1 MRKTPAF
8 WYGSAAPPPALKPL
22 AWLYDRLSRLRRG
35 MASPHRAG
43 VPVICIGNITMG
55 GSGKT
60 PAAIAVARILYD
72 LGFLPHFLTRGY
84 GGRLKGPVLVKA
96 AQHGF
101 QDTGDEPLLL
111 ARHAPCWV
119 ARKRAAG
126 AVAAEEGGA
135 GALVM
140 DDGFQNPSLHKTLSF
155 PVIDAAAAFGNGAVF
170 PAGPLREQPE
180 NALKRADACIIL
192 GAKDDAARRQ
202 WQERLKQYGFENP
215 VFFATL
221 KPQNPS
227 LNGAFVAFA
236 GIGLPQKF
244 RSTLEEC
251 GAKVKEFFP
260 FPDHYA
266 YKRED
271 IKKLLA
277 AVRSHNAALITT
289 EKDAVRLP
297 PNIRETVRT
306 LPVALQWQDEQAIT
320 AFLKSK
326 LQQKHDV

>member
-1 MRKTPAF
+1 MHKTPAF
-8 WYGSAAPPPALKPL
+8 WYAAAAPPPALKPL
-22 AWLYDRLSRLRRG
+22 AWLYDGLSRLRRG
-35 MASPHRAG
+35 LAAPYHSNI
-43 VPVICIGNITMG
+43 PVLCIGNITLG

-60 PAAIAVARILYD
+60 PVAIAVSRILHD

-84 GGRLKGPVLVKA
+84 GGRLKGPILVNP

-119 ARKRAAG
+119 ARNRAAG
-126 AVAAEEGGA
+126 AVAAAEGGA
-135 GALVM
+135 GAIVM

-155 PVIDAAAAFGNGAVF
+155 LVIDAMAGFGNGAVF
-170 PAGPLREQPE
+170 PAGPLREQPQ

-192 GAKDDAARRQ
+192 GAEDDAARQ
-202 WQERLKQYGFENP
+202 NWQQRLKEDGYHNP
-215 VFFATL
+215 VFFAAL
-221 KPQNPS
+221 VPEKAAVK
-227 LNGAFVAFA
+227 GAFVAFA

-244 RSTLEEC
+244 RNTLEAC
-251 GAKVKEFFP
+251 GADVKEFFP

-277 AVRSHNAALITT
+277 AARDRNAALITT

-297 PNIRETVRT
+297 EKIRTAVQT
-306 LPVALQWQDEQAIT
+306 LAVTLQWQDERAIT

-326 LQQKHDV
+326 LQQKR

>member
-8 WYGSAAPPPALKPL
+8 WYGTAAPPPGLKPL
-22 AWLYDRLSRLRRG
+22 AWLYDRLSRLRR
-35 MASPHRAG
+35 ALTSPHHG
-43 VPVICIGNITMG
+43 TVPVLCIGNITMG

-60 PAAIAVARILYD
+60 PVAIAVSHILHD

-84 GGRLKGPVLVKA
+84 GGRLKGPVLVKP

-101 QDTGDEPLLL
+101 RDIGDEPLLL

-135 GALVM
+135 GAIIM
-140 DDGFQNPSLHKTLSF
+140 DDGFQNPSLHKNLSF
-155 PVIDAAAAFGNGAVF
+155 LVLDAAAGFGNGAVF
-170 PAGPLREQPE
+170 PAGPLRELPQ
-180 NALKRADACIIL
+180 NGLKRADACVLL
-192 GAKDDAARRQ
+192 GIKDENNREDWRQ
-202 WQERLKQYGFENP
+202 KLQQYGYQNP
-215 VFFATL
+215 VFFADL
-221 KPQNPS
+221 QPQNPS
-227 LNGAFVAFA
+227 FDGAFVGFA

-244 RSTLEEC
+244 HETLETC
-251 GAKVKEFFP
+251 GADVAEFFP

-266 YKRED
+266 YRRED
-271 IKKLLA
+271 IKTLLA
-277 AVRSHNAALITT
+277 AARRHNAALITT

-297 PNIRETVRT
+297 AKIRESVKT

-326 LQQKHDV
+326 LQKTS